1 MNITTSPISLGG
13 AFTKPK
19 LNFFQLKNFFILLLL
34 GPLMGWAQSGEIR
47 GVVKNKLSNEAI
59 PFANVVIQ
67 GTTIGTTTDIDG
79 KYSIQKLKPGF
90 YNLQVS
96 YLGFKTQTVYEIQVV
111 NSRPAIVNIELEED
125 ARKLEAVEVT
135 AAAFTRVEESPLSL
149 RTIGVAEIQRNP
161 GGGRD
166 ISKAIQSL
174 PGVSSGASFRNDII
188 IRGGAPNE
196 NRFYLDGVEVPTIN
210 HFATQGSS
218 GGPVG
223 IINVD
228 MIREVDFFS
237 GAFPANRGNTL
248 SSVFEF
254 KQKDP
259 RTDKMAFRGI
269 VGASDIGLI
278 AEGPITDKISFVASA
293 RRSYL
298 QFLFNALGLPFLPT
312 FNGFQTKIK
321 YKIDNQNE
329 LSFIGLGAIDQFAL
343 NNSLNLSYDP
353 AQNPGVDSQQVK
365 EARFILGNL
374 PVNTQWNYTNG
385 LVYKRF
391 RKNGYHTFV
400 LSRNMLNNVAYKHP
414 NNDESLPRLFDYLS
428 QESENRFRYENQIR
442 SEGSWK
448 INYGINLDRARYY
461 VRNNTRDLV
470 GDSLVSRVFESELF
484 VTRYGL
490 FGQLTKGFM
499 GERLILSAGLRFDGN
514 NYGPSMSNPLEQ
526 FSPRFSASYAITGNW
541 SLNFNTGRYYQ
552 LPAYTVLGFRDNNNR
567 LVNRDNGVKYIGV
580 DHWVGG
586 IEYFSRKSFK
596 STLEVFY
603 KNYFQYPFLL
613 DQNISL
619 ANLGSDFGVIGNAPV
634 VSTSN
639 GRSYGIEYLAQ
650 QKLYKGFYGI
660 FAYTWVKSEFEN
672 AAGQFIP
679 SAWDNRHIVTLTGG
693 KIFKGDWEI
702 GVRYRYVGGAPTTPF
717 NRDLTLNRAVWDQNG
732 RGILDFTR
740 LNSLRAGPTQQLD
753 IRIDKKWSYKKWALN
768 LYLDVQNLL
777 NQQTVLQP
785 QLVAL
790 TDPTTGAPV
799 VDPNNPGS
807 YLPDFIP
814 NTAGTRLPT
823 IGIIVDF

>member
-1 MNITTSPISLGG
+1 MRY
-13 AFTKPK
+13 
-19 LNFFQLKNFFILLLL
+19 LLLFL
-34 GPLMGWAQSGEIR
+34 ILPALSFAQSGEIR
-47 GVVKNKLSNEAI
+47 GTVKNKLTNEPI
-59 PFANVVIQ
+59 PFANVVLQ
-67 GTTIGTTTDIDG
+67 GTTTGGTTDIDG
-79 KYSIQKLKPGF
+79 KYSIKNLKPGF

-96 YLGFKTQTVYEIQVV
+96 YLGFKTQTVFEVQVQ
-111 NSRPAIVNIELEED
+111 NSRPAIVNVEMEED

-135 AAAFTRVEESPLSL
+135 ASAFTRVEESPVSL

-161 GGGRD
+161 GGNRD
-166 ISKAIQSL
+166 ISRAIQSL

-259 RTDKMAFRGI
+259 RTDKTAFRGI

-278 AEGPITDKISFVASA
+278 AEGPIGEKVSYVVSA

-312 FNGFQTKIK
+312 FNGFQAKVK

-329 LSFIGLGAIDQFAL
+329 LSFVGLGAIDQFAL
-343 NNSLNLSYDP
+343 NSGLNLSLDP

-365 EARFILGNL
+365 EARYILANL
-374 PVNTQWNYTNG
+374 PINTQWNYTNG
-385 LVYKRF
+385 LVYKRY
-391 RKNGYHTFV
+391 RKNGFHTFV
-400 LSRNMLNNVAYKHP
+400 LSRNMLNNVAYKHV
-414 NNDESLPRLFDYLS
+414 NNDESLPRLLDYLS

-442 SEGSWK
+442 SENNFK
-448 INYGINLDRARYY
+448 INYGVNFDRARYY
-461 VRNNTRDLV
+461 VNNRSKELV
-470 GDSLVSRVFESELF
+470 GDSLVDRVFESELRINRYGIF
-484 VTRYGL
+484 GSVTR
-490 FGQLTKGFM
+490 GFFS
-499 GERLILSAGLRFDGN
+499 ERLILSAGLRLDGN
-514 NYGPSMSNPLEQ
+514 DFGPSMSNPLEQ
-526 FSPRFSASYAITGNW
+526 FSPRFSASYAITSNW

-552 LPAYTVLGFRDNNNR
+552 LPAYTVLGFRDNSGR

-580 DHWVGG
+580 DHLVAGV
-586 IEYFSRKSFK
+586 EYFSRKSFK
-596 STLEVFY
+596 STVEVFY

-634 VSTSN
+634 VSTST

-660 FAYTWVKSEFEN
+660 MAYTFVRSEFQN
-672 AAGQFIP
+672 ATGQYIS
-679 SAWDNRHIVTLTGG
+679 SAWDNRHILTLTGG
-693 KIFKGDWEI
+693 KIFKNNWEI
-702 GVRYRYVGGAPTTPF
+702 GVRYRYVGGGPATPF
-717 NRDLTLNRAVWDQNG
+717 SDLTLRRDVWDQNN
-732 RGILDFTR
+732 RGILDFQR
-740 LNSLRAGPTQQLD
+740 LNSLRNGATQQLD
-753 IRIDKKWSYKKWALN
+753 IRIDKKWSFDRWALN
-768 LYLDVQNLL
+768 FYIDVQNLL
-777 NQQTVLQP
+777 NQVTTLQP
-785 QLVAL
+785 QLVAQL
-790 TDPTTGAPV
+790 DPATGAPI
-799 VDPNNPGS
+799 VDPNDNS
-807 YLPDFIP
+807 RYLPDFIP